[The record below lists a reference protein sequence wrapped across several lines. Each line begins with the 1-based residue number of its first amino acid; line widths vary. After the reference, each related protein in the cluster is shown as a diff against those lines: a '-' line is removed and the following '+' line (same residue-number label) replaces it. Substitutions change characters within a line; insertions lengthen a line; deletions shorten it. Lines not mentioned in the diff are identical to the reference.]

1 MSIFKF
7 RLQCLLRLRE
17 SQRDEARLLLA
28 DLLRQDALLID
39 DQAALDGAV
48 ATART
53 ELGTTSVL
61 GPVDLARHRD
71 LQSFETGLRQRRRS
85 IDTARRALEPQIAER
100 RQALAAAQ
108 RELRLLEQL
117 AEREAAE
124 HRTAM
129 ERAAQRELD
138 ELFAARMRSEPG
150 PLSDT
155 AASRFDERV

>member
-7 RLQCLLRLRE
+7 RLQGLLRLRE

-39 DQAALDGAV
+39 DRAALDGAT
-48 ATART
+48 ASART
-53 ELGTTSVL
+53 ELGTTAP
-61 GPVDLARHRD
+61 GPIDLRRHRD
-71 LQSFETGLRQRRRS
+71 LQSYESALRNRRQSIDGQRRV
-85 IDTARRALEPQIAER
+85 LEPQIAER

-124 HRTAM
+124 HRAAV
-129 ERAAQRELD
+129 ERAAQREVD
-138 ELFAARMRSEPG
+138 ELFAARLRPEAG
-150 PLSDT
+150 PLADSLAPT
-155 AASRFDERV
+155 FDELH

>member
-7 RLQCLLRLRE
+7 RLQGLLRLRE

-28 DLLRQDALLID
+28 DLLRQDAQLID

-53 ELGTTSVL
+53 ELGTSTCP
-61 GPVDLARHRD
+61 GPVDLVRYRD
-71 LQSFETGLRQRRRS
+71 LQSFETDLRQRRRS

-100 RQALAAAQ
+100 RQALASAQ

-124 HRTAM
+124 HRTGSR
-129 ERAAQRELD
+129 RAIRRPTPA
-138 ELFAARMRSEPG
+138 G
-150 PLSDT
+150 G
-155 AASRFDERV
+155 

>member
-7 RLQCLLRLRE
+7 RLQGLLRLRE

-39 DQAALDGAV
+39 DQAGLDGAV
-48 ATART
+48 AIART
-53 ELGTTSVL
+53 ELGTSTVL
-61 GPVDLARHRD
+61 GPVDLRRHRD
-71 LQSFETGLRQRRRS
+71 LQSFETGLRQRRRW

-124 HRTAM
+124 HRAAV

-138 ELFAARMRSEPG
+138 ELFAARIRSESSP
-150 PLSDT
+150 PSDT
-155 AASRFDERV
+155 AAPKFDERF

>member
-7 RLQCLLRLRE
+7 RLQGLLRLRE

-39 DQAALDGAV
+39 DRAALDGAAV
-48 ATART
+48 SARTDVGATAPG
-53 ELGTTSVL
+53 L
-61 GPVDLARHRD
+61 VDLRSHRD
-71 LQSFETGLRQRRRS
+71 LQSFETGLRQRRQS
-85 IDTARRALEPQIAER
+85 IDGQRRALEPQIAER
-100 RQALAAAQ
+100 RQLLAAAQ

-117 AEREAAE
+117 AEREATL
-124 HRTAM
+124 HRSAV

-138 ELFAARMRSEPG
+138 ELFAARIRTEPS

-155 AASRFDERV
+155 AASMCGERP